1 MAVLNLNGKNM
12 VRCNNNSEVYKYIKT
27 GRKYVIELPDTKTI
41 LNVNCAYAAILAADM
56 QIISAFVDGKQD
68 HYIEGFAFSY
78 RYENFD
84 SIHFASYTY
93 REKCVVYI
101 SVDDL

>member
-12 VRCNNNSEVYKYIKT
+12 VRCNNNSKVYKYIKT

-41 LNVNCAYAAILAADM
+41 LNVKCVYAAILAADM
-56 QIISAFVDGKQD
+56 KIISASVDGKQD
-68 HYIEGFAFSY
+68 HNIEGFTFSY

-84 SIHFASYTY
+84 SIHFASYAY
-93 REKCVVYI
+93 RENCVVYI